1 MLVLRES
8 PMPSLSLHAEAD
20 GSARITDRWTVPRAA
35 AFVTLLSGG
44 LWLAIIAIASW
55 LIA

>member
-1 MLVLRES
+1 
-8 PMPSLSLHAEAD
+8 MPSLSLHAEAD

-44 LWLAIIAIASW
+44 LWLAIVAIASW